1 MRLLIYK
8 DLFKDPNINLCID
21 YFNDKIDEYTFVSQL
36 IQLAEVYNL
45 HDNLFQGLLTY
56 LLANHENIFSLS
68 LERKKS
74 INDPLKQVILSD
86 LEKIFNLYHYD
97 FSTLDS
103 LYSDTIINFKQSK
116 PIINKEIYEVLN
128 SLQMNLKHTNNIEEF
143 YNVLSKHYLQYGVG
157 MYGLNK
163 AFRYH
168 DNNIIPINHIGNES
182 FDDLIGYNDQK
193 SRLRQ
198 NTEVFLNGKK
208 ANNVLLYGDSGTG
221 KSSSIKALLN
231 AYYKDGLRMIEIYK
245 HQFKDLPLII
255 NELQNR
261 NYYFI
266 IFMDDLSF
274 EDFEIEYKYLKAVI
288 EGGLEKKPDNILIY
302 ATSNRRHI
310 IKETW
315 SDRDTNEVNRNDAM
329 QEKLSLVSRF
339 GEQILYI
346 HPGKQQYLDIV
357 DGLAKQYNI
366 QIDKNELHSLALQWE
381 IRHGGFSGRSAK
393 QFIHMI
399 LGREK

>member
-1 MRLLIYK
+1 MNLYVYK
-8 DLFKDPNINLCID
+8 DLFENTQVKECLG
-21 YFNDKIDEYTFVSQL
+21 YFEEKVDEYTFVSIL
-36 IQLAEVYNL
+36 IQLSEKYNL
-45 HDNLFQGLLTY
+45 HGNLFQALLTF
-56 LLANHENIFSLS
+56 LLANHENIFTLS

-74 INDPLKQVILSD
+74 INPSLKKVVLADLNVIY
-86 LEKIFNLYHYD
+86 NLFHYD
-97 FSTLDS
+97 FSS
-103 LYSDTIINFKQSK
+103 LNDLYYDLINSFEQSK
-116 PIINKEIYEVLN
+116 PVINKEIYEVLDN
-128 SLQMNLKHTNNIEEF
+128 LQNRLKNTKNVESF
-143 YNVLSKHYLQYGVG
+143 YNILLDHYFHYGVG

-168 DNNIIPINHIGNES
+168 NKTIIPIEHIGNES
-182 FDDLIGYNDQK
+182 FDDLIGYENQK
-193 SRLRQ
+193 NRLKE
-198 NTEVFLNGKK
+198 NTEIFLKGMK

-231 AYYKDGLRMIEIYK
+231 SYYKDGLRMIEIYK

-255 NELQNR
+255 NELQKR

-274 EDFEIEYKYLKAVI
+274 EEFEIEYKYLKAVI
-288 EGGLEKKPDNILIY
+288 EGGLEKKPDNVLIY

-315 SDRDTNEVNRNDAM
+315 NERDTNEVNRNDAM

-346 HPGKQQYLDIV
+346 HPGKQQYLDII
-357 DGLAKQYNI
+357 DGLAAQYNI
-366 QIDKNELHSLALQWE
+366 MMDKNELHSKALQWQ
-381 IRHGGFSGRSAK
+381 IRHGDFSGRTAK
-393 QFIHMI
+393 QFIHKI
-399 LGREK
+399 LGCEI